1 MSYLDK
7 PVEEIHDTIV
17 ASVRSFF
24 RAAGVKKAV
33 LGLSGGVDS
42 AVVATLAA
50 EALGSENVHGILMPS
65 PYSTLHSISDAI
77 DLANNLNI
85 RYDVIPIEKIYFRFM
100 RDITPIFG
108 GNFSWN
114 TTQENLQARIR
125 GTILMAYSNRNSA
138 LLLNTSN
145 KSELSCGYGTLYGDL
160 AGALMV
166 IADIYK
172 LQVYALAGYLN
183 REKEMVPQNTISKA
197 PSAELRD
204 GQKDTDSLPEYAVL
218 DPVLC
223 ALNDDGCSPEQI
235 IASGVDAS
243 LVERIQGLKKAAA
256 FKAFQMP
263 CVVKVSDHPLLDAT
277 KWVVPRPE

>member
-7 PVEEIHDTIV
+7 PVDEIYDTIV
-17 ASVRSFF
+17 ASLRSFF
-24 RAAGVKKAV
+24 KKTGVEKAV
-33 LGLSGGVDS
+33 LGLSGGLDS

-77 DLANNLNI
+77 DLCNNI
-85 RYDVIPIEKIYFRFM
+85 SVKYDVIPIEKIYFRFM
-100 RDITPIFG
+100 RDIAPIFS
-108 GNFSWN
+108 GNFQWDV
-114 TTQENLQARIR
+114 TQENLQARIR
-125 GTILMAYSNRNSA
+125 GTILMAYSNRKKS

-160 AGALMV
+160 CGSLMV

-172 LQVYALAGYLN
+172 LQVYKLAEYLN
-183 REKEMVPQNTISKA
+183 RDEEKVPVHTIEKQ

-204 GQKDTDSLPEYAVL
+204 GQKDTDSLPPYSHL

-223 ALNDDGCSPEQI
+223 DLNDEGKTPEEI
-235 IASGVDAS
+235 IASGVDAG
-243 LVERIQGLKKAAA
+243 LVERIVHLKKCSS
-256 FKAFQMP
+256 FKVHQMP
-263 CVVKVSDHPLLDAT
+263 QIIKVSDHPLLQQD
-277 KWVVPRPE
+277 KWVTPDYC

>member
-1 MSYLDK
+1 MSYLEK
-7 PVEEIHDTIV
+7 PVEEIHDTVI
-17 ASVRSFF
+17 ASLRSFF
-24 RAAGVKKAV
+24 REVGAGRAV
-33 LGLSGGVDS
+33 LGLSGGLDS
-42 AVVATLAA
+42 AVVAALAA
-50 EALGSENVHGILMPS
+50 EALGPENVHGILMPS

-77 DLANNLNI
+77 DLANNLDI
-85 RYDVIPIEKIYFRFM
+85 RYDVIPIEKIYFRYM

-172 LQVYALAGYLN
+172 LQVYALARYLN
-183 REKEMVPQNTISKA
+183 RDGELVPANTISKA
-197 PSAELRD
+197 PSAELHD

-223 ALNDDGCSPEQI
+223 ALNDDGFTPEQVV
-235 IASGVDAS
+235 ASGTDAA
-243 LVERIQGLKKAAA
+243 LVERIVALKKAAS
-256 FKAFQMP
+256 FKTIQMP
-263 CVVKVSDHPLLDAT
+263 RIIKVSGHPLLDST
-277 KWVVPRPE
+277 KWVTPQTV